1 MHYAQTFSFFSS
13 AQYQS
18 DEDEQFEMEPMDT
31 MFEELS
37 ASRYSMRSYLN
48 NSMGKHN
55 TILCLFLLS
64 TSM

>member
-31 MFEELS
+31 MFQELS
-37 ASRYSMRSYLN
+37 ASRYSMCSYLN

-55 TILCLFLLS
+55 TI
-64 TSM
+64 